1 MIALPNLS
9 TDIDEGILEML
20 FEHPKYC
27 TDDNMSIQKIY
38 ELNYDEN
45 HTHRLVVILF
55 THSEGKYSFINILK
69 TYIFLSKLNKK

>member
-1 MIALPNLS
+1 MIALPNLP
-9 TDIDEGILEML
+9 TEIDEGILEML

-55 THSEGKYSFINILK
+55 THSEGKYYNLI
-69 TYIFLSKLNKK
+69 Y